1 MRPMRRPERARA
13 RSADCAPGPGVFERV
28 PPVALSLM
36 CRAVMPSSLQ
46 RTATSWAASIAAYG
60 DDCKRKSSRQQAAGS
75 NDVVNS
81 KKKKQRRK
89 QGNTQRH
96 RARKERKMQLF
107 STSKLATQLFSFHP
121 QKVGGK
127 RLTQRQHKQ
136 TQKTNLIAVSLDL
149 HTTGD
154 AHHGFPRRG
163 WKERMRQKK
172 KKNVEMR
179 CG

>member
-1 MRPMRRPERARA
+1 MRRPERARA

-81 KKKKQRRK
+81 KKKKTEEK
-89 QGNTQRH
+89 AGKHTEAQGEKGKENAALFNFQARH
-96 RARKERKMQLF
+96 PTLF
-107 STSKLATQLFSFHP
+107 FSSSK
-121 QKVGGK
+121 GG
-127 RLTQRQHKQ
+127 
-136 TQKTNLIAVSLDL
+136 
-149 HTTGD
+149 G
-154 AHHGFPRRG
+154 
-163 WKERMRQKK
+163 
-172 KKNVEMR
+172 
-179 CG
+179 